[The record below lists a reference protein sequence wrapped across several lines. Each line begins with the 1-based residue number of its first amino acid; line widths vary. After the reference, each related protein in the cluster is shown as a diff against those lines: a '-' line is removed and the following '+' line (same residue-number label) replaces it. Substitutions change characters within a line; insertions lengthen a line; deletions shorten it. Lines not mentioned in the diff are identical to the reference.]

1 MACSWIKF
9 NKLKIM
15 IVCIIFMKWTIV
27 EIHAKAGKK
36 AVMIIYECIN
46 VYKQHE
52 KEKERK
58 TDEKH
63 MR

>member
-1 MACSWIKF
+1 
-9 NKLKIM
+9 
-15 IVCIIFMKWTIV
+15 MKWTIV

-36 AVMIIYECIN
+36 AVIIIYECIN